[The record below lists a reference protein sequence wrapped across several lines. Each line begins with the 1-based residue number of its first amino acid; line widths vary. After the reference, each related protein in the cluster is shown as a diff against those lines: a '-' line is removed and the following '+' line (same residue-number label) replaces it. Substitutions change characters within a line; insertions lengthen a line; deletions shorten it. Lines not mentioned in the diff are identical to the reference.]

1 MTWLL
6 IGYMWLF
13 VYRPFEIW
21 PVLATYRVE
30 RVYMIV
36 TILYWLASRP
46 SLPRRNRLHWCF
58 AAFVL
63 AMLAS
68 WFTSPYREAGEGTVE
83 YYLRYVVFY
92 VMLVTSVRD
101 QQNLKRIVVG
111 YIAVMA
117 MWMMHSLREYYC
129 GNQVWAQYLSRL
141 VPVGHT
147 YDFNDFAG
155 LIVCSLPLPWR
166 SGAVARMAAAGVA
179 PRLLGLVLLLRCP
192 DVFAHGFHWDGL
204 GERVGML
211 RFAETLATAC
221 HVPPALRRRVDN
233 ASARPKGTVPYTD
246 WRRVRSGIWESI
258 SGRFSVQRV

>member
-129 GNQVWAQYLSRL
+129 GNQVWAQYLCASS
-141 VPVGHT
+141 PSGT
-147 YDFNDFAG
+147 PT
-155 LIVCSLPLPWR
+155 ISTTLPGSSSAPCLCRGR
-166 SGAVARMAAAGVA
+166 SGAVG
-179 PRLLGLVLLLRCP
+179 
-192 DVFAHGFHWDGL
+192 AHGGGGRCSSL
-204 GERVGML
+204 IG
-211 RFAETLATAC
+211 AC
-221 HVPPALRRRVDN
+221 PAIAL
-233 ASARPKGTVPYTD
+233 S
-246 WRRVRSGIWESI
+246 
-258 SGRFSVQRV
+258 